1 MYQDCQS
8 WIREPHYFAWFG
20 ITKVDISNAKIIL
33 KLKYYVLKL
42 VVCTPII
49 DWTKLVLVDVIH
61 IWAENQR

>member
-1 MYQDCQS
+1 MYQDCQGK
-8 WIREPHYFAWFG
+8 IRVPHYFAWFG

-33 KLKYYVLKL
+33 KVLYTKISS
-42 VVCTPII
+42 TPLI